1 MSHLAIYRKYRPT
14 NFNEVSGQKVVV
26 NVLKNAITT
35 NNMSHA
41 YLFTGP
47 RGTGKTSIAKILAR
61 TINCENLKDGNPC
74 NECPSC
80 INSASKECVDII
92 EIDAASNNGVDEI
105 RELKSKINI
114 VPSFLKYK
122 VYIIDEVHML
132 SIGAFNALL
141 KTLEEPPSHVIFVLA
156 TTEIQ
161 KVPATILSRCQVLEF
176 KKISNVDMHNRIEYI
191 CNNENISISFDAIDE
206 IIRCSD
212 GCMRDAL
219 SLLEK
224 INSYCAEKI
233 EVNDVRLICGKP
245 EKDKIKELIDNLINC
260 NLDSSIE
267 LANSFYYQDY
277 DMLYIIEDIIDELDE
292 MIFVDHKS
300 DNNYKKMLEEFIK
313 TYDLMKKSSVSKKII
328 FEIGII
334 NYIDAVNQENISRE
348 IFLNKRS
355 NCETA
360 NNCNKSRDENKNLSV
375 IEKPVILESNFELDK
390 FKNIRLNNVFVNANK
405 DFLKNIKNKWLELKG
420 YAFDK
425 TNGAKICSLLDGTP
439 VVANESYVILSY
451 QYAAM
456 ADRIN
461 SEYNELEKILSE
473 TLNIDYNIVAV
484 ADEEWN
490 SLKKV
495 YIQKIGNGEEY
506 KLVDDAFVCSGKLEH
521 AEQIPTKVKTSD
533 SADDKVF
540 ELFDNDLIEIK

>member
-355 NCETA
+355 NCKTA

-375 IEKPVILESNFELDK
+375 IEKPVILESNFELDN

-405 DFLKNIKNKWLELKG
+405 DLLKNIKNKWIELKG
-420 YAFDK
+420 YVFDK

-451 QYAAM
+451 QYAAT

-473 TLNIDYNIVAV
+473 TLNINYNIVAV

-495 YIQKIGNGEEY
+495 YIQKIGNGEEF
-506 KLVDDAFVCSGKLEH
+506 KLVDDTFVCSEKLEH
-521 AEQIPTKVKTSD
+521 AEQIPTKIETSN

>member
-35 NNMSHA
+35 NNISHA

-313 TYDLMKKSSVSKKII
+313 TYDLMKKSSFSK
-328 FEIGII
+328 
-334 NYIDAVNQENISRE
+334 
-348 IFLNKRS
+348 
-355 NCETA
+355 
-360 NNCNKSRDENKNLSV
+360 
-375 IEKPVILESNFELDK
+375 
-390 FKNIRLNNVFVNANK
+390 
-405 DFLKNIKNKWLELKG
+405 
-420 YAFDK
+420 
-425 TNGAKICSLLDGTP
+425 
-439 VVANESYVILSY
+439 
-451 QYAAM
+451 
-456 ADRIN
+456 
-461 SEYNELEKILSE
+461 
-473 TLNIDYNIVAV
+473 
-484 ADEEWN
+484 
-490 SLKKV
+490 
-495 YIQKIGNGEEY
+495 
-506 KLVDDAFVCSGKLEH
+506 
-521 AEQIPTKVKTSD
+521 
-533 SADDKVF
+533 
-540 ELFDNDLIEIK
+540 